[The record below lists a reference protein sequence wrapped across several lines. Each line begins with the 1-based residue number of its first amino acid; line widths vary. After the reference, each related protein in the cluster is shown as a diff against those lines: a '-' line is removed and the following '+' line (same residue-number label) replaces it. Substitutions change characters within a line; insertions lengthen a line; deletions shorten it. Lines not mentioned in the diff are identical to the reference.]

1 MEHKEGLIVGRNAVL
16 QALESGRTIDSV
28 TVAQGQR
35 GGQAGK
41 LSLIHISEPTRRS

>member
-35 GGQAGK
+35 GGQ
-41 LSLIHISEPTRRS
+41 